1 MPRLHE
7 GKVCEVC
14 ACLHFDREE
23 QFFFWCVCVCAIDQA
38 GGFFFSPDESAGGCQ
53 GPEFHFRD
61 RERQW
66 RTGSGLVGLV
76 KEVLW

>member
-1 MPRLHE
+1 M
-7 GKVCEVC
+7 KVRCVRCVHVC
-14 ACLHFDREE
+14 TLTERNS
-23 QFFFWCVCVCAIDQA
+23 FFFGVCVCAIDQA